1 MAITKEKAGK
11 ALRHGKI
18 RGKKLTKPQIG
29 FFGLVRGTPKKKLK
43 RKIRKKSLL
52 K

>member
-1 MAITKEKAGK
+1 MAITKKKAGEI
-11 ALRHGKI
+11 LRHGEV
-18 RGKKLTKPQIG
+18 RGKPLTQAQIG

>member
-1 MAITKEKAGK
+1 MAITKKKAK
-11 ALRHGKI
+11 QILREGEI
-18 RGKKLTKPQIG
+18 GGKKLTQAQMG
-29 FFGLVRGTPKKKLK
+29 FFGLIARTPRKKLK